1 MFSFSCC
8 LSSSIS
14 YCWEYVVKIPWLSFG
29 MQGRYAD
36 IILTFSLFIPPYFSC
51 DQPPNPYESPPEWVI
66 YDVKL
71 VVEIINYPPGL
82 LIVFQGVIVTD
93 V

>member
-1 MFSFSCC
+1 M
-8 LSSSIS
+8 
-14 YCWEYVVKIPWLSFG
+14 KIPWLSFG

-71 VVEIINYPPGL
+71 VG
-82 LIVFQGVIVTD
+82 GWG
-93 V
+93 